1 MNTKFLKTTIAFL
14 LLLSST
20 LKAQYVSVLQG
31 KVEAGFSLG
40 ASNFLGDLGGNKGVG
55 KTFLKDNNVELTKA
69 YKGAFVTYYPQ
80 EWIGFRVA
88 FNQTMVEAEDAVIK
102 DQGGAE
108 RARLWRNLS
117 FRSNIVEGIVMA
129 EILPTVFLEQND
141 YLAGKLRPVFFAGIG
156 VFSYNPQANLKGEW
170 HDLRPLHTEGQGFSQ
185 YPNSKQ
191 YGKTAI
197 NFPVGLG
204 FKYYVN
210 EKTTIGFEAIHRY
223 TNTDYI
229 DDVSTKFIDPN
240 TFNTNLTPDKAI
252 IARQLY
258 NRNIGP
264 ANTNYYA
271 TGKQRGDSKDNDGYY
286 TMALKVG
293 WRLGGDEDSYNRRA
307 RRQVRCY

>member
-1 MNTKFLKTTIAFL
+1 MNTKLFKIFTFV
-14 LLLSST
+14 LLLSYGNIN
-20 LKAQYVSVLQG
+20 AQYLSFMQG

-55 KTFLKDNNVELTKA
+55 KSFLKDNNIELTKA

-88 FNQTMVEAEDAVIK
+88 FNQTMVEADDAVIK

-117 FRSNIVEGIVMA
+117 FRSNIIEGIALV
-129 EILPTVFLEQND
+129 ELLPTVFLEQND
-141 YLAGKLRPVFFAGIG
+141 YLTGKLRPAFYAGVG

-185 YPNSKQ
+185 YPDRKE
-191 YGKTAI
+191 YKKTAI
-197 NFPVGLG
+197 NFPLGLG

-210 EKTTIGFEAIHRY
+210 EKTTIGFEAIHRF

-240 TFNTNLTPDKAI
+240 SFNTNLTPDKAI

-258 NRNIGP
+258 NRNVGP
-264 ANTNYYA
+264 ANTNYYR
-271 TGKQRGDSKDNDGYY
+271 TGAKRGESKDKDGYY
-286 TMALKVG
+286 TMAVKVG
-293 WRLGGDEDSYNRRA
+293 WRIGSDEESYNRKA

>member
-1 MNTKFLKTTIAFL
+1 MNTKLFKILTLA
-14 LLLSST
+14 LLLSYSKT
-20 LKAQYVSVLQG
+20 NAQYLSFLEG
-31 KVEAGFSLG
+31 KVEAGFSFG

-117 FRSNIVEGIVMA
+117 FRSNIVEGIALV
-129 EILPTVFLEQND
+129 EILPTYFLEQNE
-141 YLAGKLRPVFFAGIG
+141 YLTGKLRPVFYAGIG

-170 HDLRPLHTEGQGFSQ
+170 HDLRPLRTEGQGFAQ
-185 YPNSKQ
+185 YPESKE
-191 YGKTAI
+191 YKKTAI
-197 NFPVGLG
+197 NYPLGIG
-204 FKYYVN
+204 FKYYLN
-210 EKTTIGFEAIHRY
+210 EKTTIGFEAIHRF

-240 TFNTNLTPDKAI
+240 TFNTNLTPDKAL

-264 ANTNYYA
+264 ANTNYYR
-271 TGKQRGDSKDNDGYY
+271 TGAKRGESKDKDGYY
-286 TMALKVG
+286 TMAVKIG
-293 WRLGGDEDSYNRRA
+293 WRIGSDEESYNRRA